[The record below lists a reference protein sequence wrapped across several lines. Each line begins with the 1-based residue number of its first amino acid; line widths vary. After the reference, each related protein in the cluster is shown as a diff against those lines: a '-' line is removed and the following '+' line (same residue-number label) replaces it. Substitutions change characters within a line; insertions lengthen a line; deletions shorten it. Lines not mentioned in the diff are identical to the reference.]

1 MRLPLVFH
9 GLLLPCE
16 LHFWFA
22 VTRKAASCS
31 VCGKVTLADVLWSAL
46 HAGLSHD
53 NHPVRW
59 SSYPQFTEED
69 LETQRRGS
77 VSNCPAAAALVAL
90 SLV

>member
-31 VCGKVTLADVLWSAL
+31 VCGKVTLHRQHADQLYMQV
-46 HAGLSHD
+46 
-53 NHPVRW
+53 
-59 SSYPQFTEED
+59 
-69 LETQRRGS
+69 
-77 VSNCPAAAALVAL
+77 
-90 SLV
+90 

>member
-31 VCGKVTLADVLWSAL
+31 VCSRLLCRQHADQLYMQV
-46 HAGLSHD
+46 
-53 NHPVRW
+53 
-59 SSYPQFTEED
+59 
-69 LETQRRGS
+69 
-77 VSNCPAAAALVAL
+77 
-90 SLV
+90 